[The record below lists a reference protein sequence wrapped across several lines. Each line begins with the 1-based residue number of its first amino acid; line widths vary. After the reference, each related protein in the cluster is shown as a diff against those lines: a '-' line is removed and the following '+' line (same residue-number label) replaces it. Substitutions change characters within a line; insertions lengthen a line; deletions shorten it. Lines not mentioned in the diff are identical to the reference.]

1 MTSNLG
7 SSLIA
12 EKFENIT
19 DENREKT
26 VAEAKE
32 EVLGL
37 LKETIRPEFLNRI
50 DEIIMFSPLS
60 KKDTREIVDM
70 QIASLYKMLKN
81 NDVELN
87 VTEDARALIAQEGYD
102 PQFGARPIKRT
113 IQRLLLNELSK
124 ALISQS
130 VNRSKPIVVDRDGDK
145 LKFTN

>member
-1 MTSNLG
+1 MVRHIVFFRFEDPEVNIPIVRD
-7 SSLIA
+7 SLYALRDKI
-12 EKFENIT
+12 
-19 DENREKT
+19 
-26 VAEAKE
+26 
-32 EVLGL
+32 
-37 LKETIRPEFLNRI
+37 PQ
-50 DEIIMFSPLS
+50 
-60 KKDTREIVDM
+60 IVDM